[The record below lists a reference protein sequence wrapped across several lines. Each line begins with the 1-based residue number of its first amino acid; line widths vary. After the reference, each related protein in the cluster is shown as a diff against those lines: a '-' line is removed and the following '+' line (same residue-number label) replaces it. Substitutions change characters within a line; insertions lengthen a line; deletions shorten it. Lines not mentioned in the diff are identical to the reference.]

1 MASVLAIVESGRNP
15 DPLNGQPVLNWGH
28 TTHVVPKGFQELCP
42 RSLVGA
48 NRNLLGKISISV
60 QASGDHKTPSVRF
73 LGC

>member
-28 TTHVVPKGFQELCP
+28 ATHVVPKGFQELCP

-48 NRNLLGKISISV
+48 NRNLLGKIFNFGPG
-60 QASGDHKTPSVRF
+60 QW
-73 LGC
+73 